1 MPATI
6 TMYDESTTGTKTQ
19 VLTLE
24 SLQARVSVRE
34 LIRMRVY
41 QEVQDYNRAKPE
53 TIRSLVQPTDAERTL
68 NGFKLKQRREID
80 WEAQYKKAT
89 TAFEAN
95 GFLVLVDNK
104 QAENLDETIE
114 LGAETAVSFVKLVP
128 LVGG

>member
-1 MPATI
+1 MSAII
-6 TMYDESTTGTKTQ
+6 TMYDETTTGTKTQ

-24 SLQARVSVRE
+24 SLQARVSIRE

-80 WEAQYKKAT
+80 WDAQYKKAIA
-89 TAFEAN
+89 AFEAN

-104 QAENLDETIE
+104 QADNLDETIE
-114 LGAETAVSFVKLVP
+114 LGAETVVSFVKLVP